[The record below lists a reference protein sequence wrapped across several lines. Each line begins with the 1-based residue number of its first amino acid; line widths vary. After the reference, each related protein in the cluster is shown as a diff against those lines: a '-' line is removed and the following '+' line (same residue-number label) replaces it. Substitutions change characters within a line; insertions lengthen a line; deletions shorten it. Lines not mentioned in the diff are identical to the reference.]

1 MVAAGDL
8 VMQGE
13 VKPLM
18 KQESAKMKNGGKE
31 RENKRREE
39 CCKMKK
45 KKKKSGVRL

>member
-31 RENKRREE
+31 RENEGEKNVAKR
-39 CCKMKK
+39 K
-45 KKKKSGVRL
+45 